1 MSDANLRFPP
11 GPWSGLFES
20 AMSLLAQVA
29 SQGVKVPS
37 WSMGGGTVLMF
48 YYQHRQSKDVDIFI
62 SDPQFLS
69 YLTPRLGGPSESLTM
84 EYKESANFIKLYL
97 DDGEI
102 DFVVSAPLTAHPTVP
117 HEVLGHRVM
126 LETPVEIV
134 AKKIWHRGD
143 IATARDLFDL
153 AFVIENEA
161 EILRLYPH
169 LFRRHAKVF
178 IEQCQSRQK
187 FLVPQFEQI
196 DMIGTQKS
204 YFECLEIVENFF
216 MTLPP

>member
-1 MSDANLRFPP
+1 MSTTKLQFPS

-20 AMSLLAQVA
+20 AMSLLGQVA
-29 SQGVKVPS
+29 SQGIRVPQ

-48 YYQHRQSKDVDIFI
+48 YYQHRQSKDVDIFL
-62 SDPQFLS
+62 SDPQFLA
-69 YLTPRLGGPSESLTM
+69 YLNPRLGGPAESLTM

-102 DFVVSAPLTAHPTVP
+102 DFVVSSPLTANPGVL
-117 HEVLGHRVM
+117 HEVLGYSIL

-153 AFVIENEA
+153 AFVIEHEA
-161 EILRLYPH
+161 DKLRLYPH
-169 LFRRHAKVF
+169 LFQKHSKVF
-178 IEQCQSRQK
+178 IEQCHFRQK
-187 FLVPQFEQI
+187 FLMPQFEQI

-204 YFECLEIVENFF
+204 YLECLEIVENFF

>member
-1 MSDANLRFPP
+1 MSVAKLKFPP

-29 SQGVKVPS
+29 SQGIRVPP

-69 YLTPRLGGPSESLTM
+69 YLNPRLGGPSESMTL

-102 DFVVSAPLTAHPTVP
+102 DFVVSSPLTAHPSVP
-117 HEVLGHRVM
+117 HEVLGHSVL

-134 AKKIWHRGD
+134 AKKMWHRGD

-161 EILRLYPH
+161 DSLRLYPH
-169 LFRRHAKVF
+169 LFRKHSKAF